1 MPPLTSMPPE
11 IRQRAQAMIAS
22 EREAFALRNPRSRE
36 LGAEASKHFPGGVP
50 LHWMLDWETP
60 FPLFVTS
67 AKGSTVTDAD
77 GHEYADFCLGD
88 TGAMFGHSPEP
99 VARAIAAQAAQG
111 MTTMLP
117 SELTA
122 KVGALLADRF
132 GLPFWQV
139 TATAS
144 DANRAVVRWARAL
157 TKRPKVL
164 VFDGCYHGQVEDAFV
179 KLDGDNTVMKTSLL
193 GQVSDIAATSVAA
206 PFNDLVAVEALL
218 AKGDIALIL
227 TEPALTNTAMV
238 LPDEGFIPALMA
250 LAKKYDTLI
259 CIDETHTISTG
270 FGGYTR
276 AHGLAPDFFVLGKP
290 VAGGLPAAVFGFSA
304 EVDHAMTQVL
314 ATKVPGYSGI
324 GTTLSGNMLALAAM
338 RACLEEVMTEEA
350 HAHMNALAEE
360 LAAGL
365 RKIVAG
371 HGLPWSVTQIGA
383 RAELV
388 FSPVPLRNGAE
399 AAASMD
405 GLVER
410 ALHLYLLNRN
420 VLVTPF
426 HNMTLIAPS
435 TTRHDVARLI
445 KLFDEAMALLCGK
458 GEM

>member
-1 MPPLTSMPPE
+1 MSISPD
-11 IRQRAQAMIAS
+11 IRQRAQAMIAA
-22 EREAFALRNPRSRE
+22 EREAFALRNPRSAE
-36 LGAEASKHFPGGVP
+36 LAEAAGKHFPGGVP
-50 LHWMLDWETP
+50 LHWMLDWDTP
-60 FPLFVTS
+60 FPLFVAS
-67 AKGSTVTDAD
+67 AKGSHVTDVD
-77 GHEYADFCLGD
+77 GHVYADFCLGD

-99 VARAIAAQAAQG
+99 VARAIAAQVAQG

-117 SELTA
+117 SDLTA
-122 KVGALLADRF
+122 KVGALLSARF

-157 TKRPKVL
+157 TKRPKIL

-179 KLDGDNTVMKTSLL
+179 KLDGDKTVMKTSLL
-193 GQVSDIAATSVAA
+193 GQVSDIAQTSVAA
-206 PFNDLVAVEALL
+206 PFNDLGAVEALL
-218 AKGDIALIL
+218 TKGDVALIL

-238 LPDEGFIPALMA
+238 LPDEGFIPALLA
-250 LAKKYDTLI
+250 LAKKYGTLI

-276 AHGLAPDFFVLGKP
+276 AYNLAPDFFVLGKP

-304 EVDHAMTQVL
+304 EIDKQMAHVL

-350 HAHMNALAEE
+350 YAHMTTLAEE
-360 LAAGL
+360 LASGL
-365 RKIVAG
+365 RRAVTG
-371 HGLPWSVTQIGA
+371 HGLPWSVSQIGA
-383 RAELV
+383 RAELI
-388 FSPVPLRNGAE
+388 FSSTPLRNGKQ

-405 GLVER
+405 ATVER
-410 ALHLYLLNRN
+410 ALHLYLLNRG

-426 HNMTLIAPS
+426 HNMTLVAP
-435 TTRHDVARLI
+435 TTTHRDVAHLVN
-445 KLFDEAMALLCGK
+445 LFDEAMALLCGK
-458 GEM
+458 GEL